1 MRIEMVRTI
10 KYFLIFAL
18 MITFSN
24 IAYAQIQDP
33 LGNAFRENQALV
45 RIAEPGQ
52 LADTVNLWG
61 DINAPGRYL
70 IPRGTTVPELIS
82 YGKGFS
88 SNRSGNTRMGWSR
101 LRVLVTISQY
111 NRSTD
116 SDHTR
121 LFQFKSTDP
130 LPQGI
135 RSYHLKNNE
144 VVSLE
149 VRRKPAFADYVGV
162 VAPLVSII
170 LTSVVIA
177 NQVK

>member
-1 MRIEMVRTI
+1 MMAFVLMMA
-10 KYFLIFAL
+10 FVPSSFAQ
-18 MITFSN
+18 N
-24 IAYAQIQDP
+24 QDP
-33 LGNAFRENQALV
+33 LGNAFRRQNQALI

-61 DINAPGRYL
+61 DINDPGRYL

-88 SNRSGNTRMGWSR
+88 SNRSGNTRMGWTK
-101 LRVLVTISQY
+101 LRILVSISKY
-111 NRSTD
+111 NPTTD
-116 SDHTR
+116 SDNTK
-121 LFQFKSTDP
+121 LFKFKATDP
-130 LPQGI
+130 LPKGI
-135 RSYHLKNNE
+135 RSYHLNNNE

-162 VAPLVSII
+162 VAPIVSII